1 LYVPI
6 TTQRRKGMGKL
17 DIDLTA
23 VSIIA
28 IVCLLAGSVAYIVS
42 DYNKT
47 QIGLVAKAPTCEI
60 AVILSGVNVDSRLAI
75 CRMGSRTTVET
86 TKAQ

>member
-1 LYVPI
+1 
-6 TTQRRKGMGKL
+6 MGKL

-28 IVCLLAGSVAYIVS
+28 IVCFLAGSVAYIVA

-47 QIGLVAKAPTCEI
+47 QIGLVAKAPTCET